1 MTKRRFVL
9 LLPALLAV
17 LLAAGCGG
25 GGGDVSSGDVAEVGD
40 VSITQAQFQ
49 DLVDRAKQSYSS
61 QNQKFPKEGTADYDR
76 VKDQAVTFLVQRAEF
91 DQEAEKMGIKVSE
104 QEIDKRLA
112 DIKKQYFKGSDKLYR
127 EQLKKQGLNE
137 DEVRADI
144 KEQLL
149 SQKLF
154 DKVTTG
160 TTVSD
165 PAVQNYYDSHAS
177 QYQQPESRT
186 VRHILISV
194 CGANTPGGT
203 KCRSKAKAKVFA
215 QQLFQQVKGGA
226 NIAVLA
232 KKYSQDPGSAG
243 QGGKLTITR
252 GQTVAPF
259 DQTAFT
265 LGTGTVSAPI
275 ETQYGYHIIEPIT
288 DVKPATKTPFKQVK
302 DAIEQ
307 QLLQQKKQEKMA
319 DWVNDLKKKY
329 DIKYADGYEPAST
342 TQTTTA
348 STNAPAT
355 TAATT
360 TTG

>member
-1 MTKRRFVL
+1 
-9 LLPALLAV
+9 
-17 LLAAGCGG
+17 
-25 GGGDVSSGDVAEVGD
+25 
-40 VSITQAQFQ
+40 
-49 DLVDRAKQSYSS
+49 
-61 QNQKFPKEGTADYDR
+61 
-76 VKDQAVTFLVQRAEF
+76 
-91 DQEAEKMGIKVSE
+91 
-104 QEIDKRLA
+104 
-112 DIKKQYFKGSDKLYR
+112 
-127 EQLKKQGLNE
+127 
-137 DEVRADI
+137 
-144 KEQLL
+144 
-149 SQKLF
+149 
-154 DKVTTG
+154 
-160 TTVSD
+160 
-165 PAVQNYYDSHAS
+165 
-177 QYQQPESRT
+177 
-186 VRHILISV
+186 
-194 CGANTPGGT
+194 
-203 KCRSKAKAKVFA
+203 VFA